1 MPIAFDL
8 EKLREQHECNVYF
21 ETGLYDPREKVSIR
35 DAINANFKNIYS
47 VEIRKDWVDLAND
60 LFQNEITTGRLQIF
74 NDDSNFI
81 SKHLGNS
88 NFQMKTMFFFDAH
101 VDNSNIQNHINQCPL
116 INELTALKGLSRK
129 DNVILVDDLRI
140 LKTPFPWN
148 EHSYGNVNFID
159 KIKELILEI
168 NPKYVFSTIDG
179 HIKDDVL
186 IAFIQ

>member
-8 EKLREQHECNVYF
+8 EKLRQQHDCEVYF

-35 DAINANFKNIYS
+35 DAINSTFKKIFS
-47 VEIRKDWVDLAND
+47 VEIRKDWVDMA
-60 LFQNEITTGRLQIF
+60 NEIFTQEITGGRLQLI

-81 SKHLGNS
+81 SKHLGDAD
-88 NFQMKTMFFFDAH
+88 FQMKTMFFFDAH
-101 VDNSNIQNHINQCPL
+101 VDNANIHTHINQCPL
-116 INELTALKGLSRK
+116 LNELTALKGLSRK
-129 DNVILVDDLRI
+129 DHVILVDDLRI

-148 EHSYGNVNFID
+148 ERSYGNLNFID

-168 NPKYVFSTIDG
+168 NPKYVFSSLDG

-186 IAFIQ
+186 IAYIE